1 MVLRGRGIR
10 RRALA
15 AGASLLASL
24 ACALVTS
31 CGADDNVS
39 VPAPSGAAG
48 TPDATTPTD
57 ASAAGETG
65 PGEAAPPPVDAG
77 HPIVQLSDT
86 SIDFA
91 MAPCGATN
99 LTQTLTLTNQGTA
112 PLAVAAKTTG
122 SAFAVVP
129 TALTVPAGMTGTLSV
144 TANIPGSATAGATIM
159 GSLGLFTNDPT
170 HSNLALP
177 LSASPTGATLA
188 LQAGSASGFSFPTTA
203 VGTPSAPVTL
213 YLVNTG
219 NAPATFSF
227 GPPSDP
233 AFALS
238 GLADGGTSQTLN
250 GGDTLSLNATF
261 TPKMNG
267 MAAAT
272 TAIGT
277 TDATCGASVAS
288 LSFSG
293 EGATGSVTGW
303 PTTIDFGAA
312 QCGGTAPTQQMFTLS
327 NSGAIVAFD
336 TSGTPNFGSFG
347 AITLLKSAAQD
358 FKITNTGSAPA
369 DITLTVLSGSSDDA
383 GSPEA
388 GSPGG
393 VSPFFLTTPTF
404 TLGSQGQQDESVIFT
419 PNTALP
425 VTGSIAIAAT
435 GAVCGALPAPIPVSG
450 SGLGGGPT
458 VVPTS
463 LTLQP
468 TCGGPAPVAQTFLVR
483 NDGTA
488 DFTWSL
494 SLGAGVDW
502 ASSTAPAT
510 PDAGRDAGTDASAE
524 AAAPTP
530 ALYRISASPPPGL
543 LIPGASSLVT
553 VSGTA
558 IPTGGANPD
567 PSAYAGQ
574 VTVTTD
580 VPLDP
585 PHVVSLTQSP
595 LGDQLAL
602 SMPSPLR
609 FGQVPVTT
617 TLAQTLV
624 ITNTASAGS
633 PAANVSFALSG
644 AGAAGYAVAPKAIAN
659 LAAGVGASSRETV
672 TFSPTAATSYPATLT
687 IVTNDALCTPLPTP
701 LQVSGTG
708 TNGQVALSASTLAF
722 GTDANDPAGLV
733 NCGATGLGHSL
744 TVSNV
749 GNQAVSIT
757 GLTLGKGASSPYVLS
772 GPGAT
777 VPAAI
782 PIGGSVSVTIT
793 PNAIPQTVA
802 DPNDATAF
810 ADTLSIA
817 TDATGD
823 TAHVVNLV
831 MQPRGAVIADS
842 PLTTTWT
849 FGTISFGSIATFTSS
864 IRNTGN
870 AGVTIGL
877 SGLAQP
883 TVFGLQN
890 SRTKAPGGKPP
901 AGTVTSIVGTFT
913 PLSSNGSWTDQ
924 GTLVVSADQAFCQ
937 PLPMQWGSPTISL
950 SGASNSNAAITLD
963 GSLAFPSTNCGD
975 PPPDAQTVTLTNLTN
990 VSYGYT
996 LAFGAG
1002 GKYYSSTPAV
1012 DAGSPD
1018 GGSPDGGTGTLPAN
1032 GSAIIVVT
1040 PKNVTAGAGVSAG
1053 AAAYADELLIT
1064 VMTTPPIQFTRPIS
1078 WALNGAVLSLPNNA
1092 DGTGGYLA
1100 DSTGSFLLP
1109 MSNSGTVS
1117 VSVSFSSIDPAG
1129 AFSISPAP
1137 PISLLPGVPESPQLT
1152 SDPSDVA
1159 CAGDDAGAPFTS
1171 VKATFSVS
1179 GPVCQPFPQPFVTVK
1194 ACAGTL

>member
-1 MVLRGRGIR
+1 M
-10 RRALA
+10 
-15 AGASLLASL
+15 
-24 ACALVTS
+24 
-31 CGADDNVS
+31 
-39 VPAPSGAAG
+39 
-48 TPDATTPTD
+48 
-57 ASAAGETG
+57 
-65 PGEAAPPPVDAG
+65 
-77 HPIVQLSDT
+77 Q
-86 SIDFA
+86 FA
-91 MAPCGATN
+91 IN
-99 LTQTLTLTNQGTA
+99 
-112 PLAVAAKTTG
+112 
-122 SAFAVVP
+122 
-129 TALTVPAGMTGTLSV
+129 
-144 TANIPGSATAGATIM
+144 
-159 GSLGLFTNDPT
+159 
-170 HSNLALP
+170 
-177 LSASPTGATLA
+177 
-188 LQAGSASGFSFPTTA
+188 
-203 VGTPSAPVTL
+203 
-213 YLVNTG
+213 
-219 NAPATFSF
+219 
-227 GPPSDP
+227 
-233 AFALS
+233 
-238 GLADGGTSQTLN
+238 
-250 GGDTLSLNATF
+250 
-261 TPKMNG
+261 
-267 MAAAT
+267 
-272 TAIGT
+272 
-277 TDATCGASVAS
+277 
-288 LSFSG
+288 
-293 EGATGSVTGW
+293 
-303 PTTIDFGAA
+303 
-312 QCGGTAPTQQMFTLS
+312 
-327 NSGAIVAFD
+327 
-336 TSGTPNFGSFG
+336 TPNFGSFG